1 MMQYTIPVSKDEDG
15 DMIITFPDELMEQMD
30 WQIGDSLEWSDN
42 EDGTWSLRKL

>member
-1 MMQYTIPVSKDEDG
+1 MMQYTIPVSEDENG
-15 DMIITFPDELMEQMD
+15 DMIITFPDELMEQMN